1 MLDHGLAP
9 DIDDECD
16 LRPYCCQVRK
26 VLFRTNSDVRATESM
41 FLQSRNETLKH
52 DFVRDEIVGMK
63 GPIRLR
69 KIRHHLPERF
79 IADAVRNPDRAIK
92 RGNDEEARDYRQ
104 KPDMNLPRVRHFAV
118 R

>member
-26 VLFRTNSDVRATESM
+26 VLFRTNSNVRATESM

-52 DFVRDEIVGMK
+52 DFVRNEIVGMK
-63 GPIRLR
+63 GSIRFR
-69 KIRHHLPERF
+69 KLRHHLPERC
-79 IADAVRNPDRAIK
+79 IADAALTPARAIN
-92 RGNDEEARDYRQ
+92 RPGDEMTSEARQTADRT
-104 KPDMNLPRVRHFAV
+104 LP
-118 R
+118 